1 MAWRLN
7 SYLWFSLPTLMEK
20 WAMEARL
27 WGLVVRGSGINQP
40 ELRLPWNQKSSEHR
54 MPANVHGPTNLQVY
68 SKPAKL
74 NCFCRQ
80 SCVLRLD
87 NAAGGDRS
95 LLENWH
101 GISPSLHHSL
111 EQRLACRVLPE
122 KRYGSLTWTASLPH
136 MTVPCMNCV
145 LNQGVLFAL
154 SMISNSSGCS
164 VQTQLHI
171 STTQGA
177 LKTTRPI
184 RSGLPRVA

>member
-1 MAWRLN
+1 MAWRPN
-7 SYLWFSLPTLMEK
+7 SYLWCLLPTLMEK
-20 WAMEARL
+20 WAMKARL

-40 ELRLPWNQKSSEHR
+40 ELRLPGNQKSSEHR
-54 MPANVHGPTNLQVY
+54 MSANEHLQVY

-95 LLENWH
+95 LLENQH

-122 KRYGSLTWTASLPH
+122 KRCGSLTWIASLPH

-154 SMISNSSGCS
+154 SMISNSVGCS
-164 VQTQLHI
+164 V
-171 STTQGA
+171 
-177 LKTTRPI
+177 
-184 RSGLPRVA
+184 